1 LSKSQNESVATG
13 SRSGSSRSNEL
24 LEANEQLVLAAVRAQ
39 ADAESAAR
47 RLDEIARSAERD
59 VLTGL
64 PHRALLF
71 DRFTQAIAS
80 AKRRSSRLA
89 LLFLDVDNFK
99 QINDTLGHRVGDEVL
114 KRVSQCL
121 LSSVRD
127 ADTVSRHG
135 GDEFLILLTE
145 LSFASDAVLIARKVI
160 SSLRESTMVGGHRV
174 ELAASIGISIY
185 PDDGEDPDTLI
196 DRADAAMYRAKR
208 HRHGGLALHATE
220 FTGRRSRDI
229 PVVEGPPA
237 GALGGPDSRAVQGRR
252 NSQLSAANEEY
263 ILASLSTPHASSDA
277 SEAGRREME
286 FRALLAHERRN
297 PASAIRRAASL
308 LGRVRAEEMGWVQAL
323 VERQAGEITRLVSHL
338 LGVAR
343 ASGDKLMLDVSAVD
357 LARIVHAAVAAGQRV
372 MESRRQLLA
381 LELPTGGLEIH
392 GDASRLE
399 QLLHNLLDNASRFT
413 PDGGEITLAVRVID
427 DTVVVTVSDSGVG
440 IPADAL
446 PFIFEPFTRRSPG
459 MGLTGDGLGIGLA
472 VARRVAEAHGG
483 SVFARSAGAGAG
495 SQFIVT
501 LPVRRQ
507 LGHLGDGHE

>member
-1 LSKSQNESVATG
+1 MSKSHSESVVTG
-13 SRSGSSRSNEL
+13 TPAGLSRSHEL

-39 ADAESAAR
+39 AEAESAAR
-47 RLDEIARSAERD
+47 KLDEIARSAERD

-71 DRFTQAIAS
+71 DRFTQAIAG
-80 AKRRSSRLA
+80 AKRRSSRLG

-114 KRVSQCL
+114 KRVAECL

-145 LSFASDAVLIARKVI
+145 LSYASDAVQIARKVMA
-160 SSLRESTMVGGHRV
+160 SLGESAVVDGHRIN
-174 ELAASIGISIY
+174 LAASIGISIY

-208 HRHGGLALHATE
+208 HRHGGVALHATE
-220 FTGRRSRDI
+220 FTGRRSREI
-229 PVVEGPPA
+229 PVLLAPPP
-237 GALGGPDSRAVQGRR
+237 GALGEPASRAVHGRR
-252 NSQLSAANEEY
+252 NSQLSAANKQY
-263 ILASLSTPHASSDA
+263 ILAALSAAHPPGDA
-277 SEAGRREME
+277 IAADECETE
-286 FRALLAHERRN
+286 FRAMLAHERRN
-297 PASAIRRAASL
+297 PSSAIRRAATL

-323 VERQAGEITRLVSHL
+323 VERQAGELTRLVSHL

-343 ASGDKLMLDVSAVD
+343 ASGHAPMLDMSDVD
-357 LARIVHAAVAAGQRV
+357 LVRIVHSAVTAAKRV

-381 LELPTGGLEIH
+381 LELPPSGLELP

-399 QLLHNLLDNASRFT
+399 QLLNNLLDNASRFT
-413 PDGGEITLAVRVID
+413 PDGGSISLVVQSVD
-427 DTVVVTVSDSGVG
+427 DTVMLTVSDNGVG

-446 PFIFEPFTRRSPG
+446 ADLFEPFTRRPPE
-459 MGLTGDGLGIGLA
+459 MGLTGGGLGIGLA
-472 VARRVAEAHGG
+472 VVRRVAEAHGG
-483 SVFARSAGAGAG
+483 NVVVRSAGAGAG
-495 SQFIVT
+495 SQFVVT
-501 LPVRRQ
+501 LPARRHV
-507 LGHLGDGHE
+507 GHLGDGHE